1 MQGPSGGM
9 GPPACPAEA
18 AMEPTEAMAS
28 NVAAATRETEE
39 CTISLARFDLIG
51 S

>member
-1 MQGPSGGM
+1 MQGPSGGIRWLA
-9 GPPACPAEA
+9 GEA

-28 NVAAATRETEE
+28 SVAAAARETEE